1 MSKGSKC
8 KVSGCRAKH
17 QNHPSMEDVC
27 QRHISVAV
35 RMDNA
40 NILCMTNGC
49 QKPAHSSGHC
59 KKHSQEKTPYS
70 QRADMLPENRD
81 EIMTDIIAAKSRR
94 RCVYCLEE
102 RASRDTDF
110 CKKCEDGINRAR
122 SL

>member
-1 MSKGSKC
+1 
-8 KVSGCRAKH
+8 
-17 QNHPSMEDVC
+17 MEDVC

-81 EIMTDIIAAKSRR
+81 EIMTDIIAAKSRG

-102 RASRDTDF
+102 RASRKTDF